1 MNPSSAAAVPLTRMT
16 TPDPVLPQR
25 ATPAEV
31 IITSV
36 EWLFEPYWPGD
47 RLIARLQNGR
57 VTLTDEAGEPAGE
70 ECAEAADEL
79 LTAIDADAAVID
91 GIWTGQP
98 FVGDGVGAV
107 RWAETMAA
115 EGLVEEPP
123 DPISMEKRRA
133 FVAIDLVELDGQS
146 LADVP
151 FQERRRLLSSVVEEN
166 VRVRVSPAVKLPLR
180 PWLHAWRGNGFTHYV
195 AKHVNSRYRPGEQV
209 DDWLIVSA
217 EPEKIPSLTGRLMGQ
232 RPKKL
237 RRIED

>member
-1 MNPSSAAAVPLTRMT
+1 MAY
-16 TPDPVLPQR
+16 PDALLPQR

-31 IITSV
+31 VITSV
-36 EWLFEPYWPGD
+36 QWLFEPYWSGE
-47 RLIARLQNGR
+47 RLLARLANGR
-57 VTLTDEAGEPAGE
+57 VTLTDAAGEPAGPE
-70 ECAEAADEL
+70 FDEAAVEL
-79 LTAIDADAAVID
+79 EAAIDADAAVID

-98 FVGDGVGAV
+98 FVGDGSGA
-107 RWAETMAA
+107 RQWAETLA
-115 EGLVEEPP
+115 EEGVVDEPP
-123 DPISMEKRRA
+123 DPISIEKRRA
-133 FVAIDLVELDGQS
+133 FVAVDLIELEGES

-151 FQERRRLLSSVVEEN
+151 YQERRRLLASVLEEN
-166 VRVRVSPAVKLPLR
+166 IRVRVSPAVKLPLR

-217 EPEKIPSLTGRLMGQ
+217 APERIPSIAGRLVGQ

>member
-1 MNPSSAAAVPLTRMT
+1 MT

-31 IITSV
+31 VIDSV
-36 EWLFEPYWPGD
+36 EWLFEPYWSGD
-47 RLIARLQNGR
+47 RLIARLHGGR
-57 VTLTDEAGEPAGE
+57 VTLTDAMGKPAAADL
-70 ECAEAADEL
+70 AEAADEL

-91 GIWTGQP
+91 GIWTAQP
-98 FVGDGVGAV
+98 FVGDGNGA
-107 RWAETMAA
+107 RQWAETMAE
-115 EGLVEEPP
+115 EGLVDEPP

-133 FVAIDLVELDGQS
+133 FVAVDLVELDGVS
-146 LADVP
+146 LGDVP
-151 FQERRRLLSSVVEEN
+151 YQERRRLLSSIVEEN
-166 VRVRVSPAVKLPLR
+166 VRVRVSPAVKLPIR

-209 DDWLIVSA
+209 EDWLIVSS
-217 EPEKIPSLTGRLMGQ
+217 EPEKYPSIAGRLMGQ